1 MMTANEAKI
10 DAMRILD
17 EARREHFG
25 DHHRMTAAVVLF
37 SGGNDSTVLAHLM
50 RPHCSHFG
58 HANTGIGVEQTRQFV
73 RDVAE
78 DWGIPLLERHPPPG
92 DTFEEMVQKMGFPG
106 PGQHFRAYQRLK
118 ERAIRQMR
126 RELVADPRKER
137 VLFIAGRRRAE
148 SSRRKEI
155 PESEREGS
163 AVWVSPLANWSD
175 ANMAEYRSMHTDLPH
190 NEVTDHLHMSGEC
203 LCGAFA
209 KHGEIH
215 QIEMFYPDV
224 AEEIR
229 RLEIL
234 ASAAGIPKQH
244 CQWGWGA
251 YRDDPDR
258 LNHKSGPMCS
268 SCEFRNALG
277 MDPL

>member
-1 MMTANEAKI
+1 MNLKEAKR
-10 DAMRILD
+10 DAMRVLD
-17 EARREHFG
+17 DARREHFG
-25 DHHRMTAAVVLF
+25 DHHDMTAAVVLF

-58 HANTGIGVEQTRQFV
+58 HANTGIGIEETRQFV

-92 DTFEEMVQKMGFPG
+92 DTFEDMIQKMGFPG

-126 RELVADPRKER
+126 RELVTNPRKER
-137 VLFIAGRRRAE
+137 VLFISGIRRAE
-148 SSRRKEI
+148 SSRRAER
-155 PESEREGS
+155 PEHTREGS
-163 AVWVSPLANWSD
+163 AVWVSPLINWT
-175 ANMAEYRSMHTDLPH
+175 NEHMAEYRAQNPDMPH
-190 NEVTDHLHMSGEC
+190 NTVTDHLHMSGEC

-209 KHGEIH
+209 HHGEIH
-215 QIEMFYPDV
+215 EIEMFYPEV
-224 AEEIR
+224 VEEIR
-229 RLEIL
+229 RLEVV
-234 ASAAGIPKQH
+234 AAEAGHDEQK

-251 YRDDPDR
+251 YRDDPNR

-268 SCEFRNALG
+268 SCEFRNEEAAS
-277 MDPL
+277 